1 MRPIDAKP
9 LGESL
14 AALAEVFGARPPS
27 PAAVAV
33 WADAL
38 RDFPIERVQG
48 LLRSWP
54 KMHTKMPVPRD
65 VWSILNDERTEDIE
79 RRNAAEKQQERNEVQ
94 RMFDPRVRNENMAKI
109 REMIAVMR
117 GRGMPT
123 GPELAQ
129 RMLDDASQ
137 GKVLSFPQRAFIR
150 HNLGW
155 TEAQMDEAVDA
166 GQAYARE
173 HGLLP
178 WKPAYQREIDAL
190 DALDAARRSK
200 ATA

>member
-1 MRPIDAKP
+1 MRPIDTKP

-27 PAAVAV
+27 SAAVAV

-109 REMIAVMR
+109 REMIAA
-117 GRGMPT
+117 GQARGMPT

-129 RMLDDASQ
+129 QIVDQ
-137 GKVLSFPQRAFIR
+137 VLSGVRPLGMFRRGFVA
-150 HNLGW
+150 HNLGL
-155 TEAQMDEAVDA
+155 TREQLDDIEVA
-166 GQAYARE
+166 GT
-173 HGLLP
+173 
-178 WKPAYQREIDAL
+178 
-190 DALDAARRSK
+190 AARDASAAKIRGETHLRAVSPQW
-200 ATA
+200 AEDWA

>member
-14 AALAEVFGARPPS
+14 TALAEVFGVRPPS
-27 PAAVAV
+27 PAAVTV

-65 VWSILNDERTEDIE
+65 IWSILNDDRTEAIE
-79 RRNAAEKQQERNEVQ
+79 KQNAAEKAQERNEVQ
-94 RMFDPRVRNENMAKI
+94 RMFDPRVRDANMAKI
-109 REMIAVMR
+109 RDMIAAGR
-117 GRGMPT
+117 ARGMPT

-129 RMLDDASQ
+129 QIIDQVMSGERPFGVYRREFVA
-137 GKVLSFPQRAFIR
+137 
-150 HNLGW
+150 HNLGLTREQLDAIEIAGAAARNGSA
-155 TEAQMDEAVDA
+155 TEIRDEARMRDEPPEWVEA
-166 GQAYARE
+166 WA
-173 HGLLP
+173 
-178 WKPAYQREIDAL
+178 
-190 DALDAARRSK
+190 
-200 ATA
+200 

>member
-109 REMIAVMR
+109 REMIAA
-117 GRGMPT
+117 GQARGMLT

-129 RMLDDASQ
+129 QIIDQ
-137 GKVLSFPQRAFIR
+137 VLSGVRPLGMFRRGFVA
-150 HNLGW
+150 HNLGL
-155 TEAQMDEAVDA
+155 TREQLDGIEVA
-166 GQAYARE
+166 GA
-173 HGLLP
+173 
-178 WKPAYQREIDAL
+178 
-190 DALDAARRSK
+190 AARDASAAKSRGASHLR
-200 ATA
+200 AVSPEWAEDWA

>member
-14 AALAEVFGARPPS
+14 TALAEVFGVRPPS
-27 PAAVAV
+27 AAAVTV

-65 VWSILNDERTEDIE
+65 AWSVLNDDRTEAIE
-79 RRNAAEKQQERNEVQ
+79 KQNAAEKAQERNEVQ
-94 RMFDPRVRNENMAKI
+94 RMFDPRVRNANMASV
-109 REMIAVMR
+109 REMIAAGQAR
-117 GRGMPT
+117 GVPT

-129 RMLDDASQ
+129 QIVDQ
-137 GKVLSFPQRAFIR
+137 VRAGLRPFGMFR
-150 HNLGW
+150 RTFVAHNLGLNR
-155 TEAQMDEAVDA
+155 EQLDDIEVA
-166 GQAYARE
+166 GA
-173 HGLLP
+173 
-178 WKPAYQREIDAL
+178 
-190 DALDAARRSK
+190 AARDASASK
-200 ATA
+200 IRGESHLRAVTPEWAEDWA

>member
-1 MRPIDAKP
+1 MRTIDAKP

-14 AALAEVFGARPPS
+14 TALAEVFGVRPPS

-79 RRNAAEKQQERNEVQ
+79 RRNAAEKAQERNEVQ

-109 REMIAVMR
+109 RAMIAA
-117 GRGMPT
+117 GQARGMPT

-129 RMLDDASQ
+129 QIVDQVQAGLRPFGMFRRGFVA
-137 GKVLSFPQRAFIR
+137 
-150 HNLGW
+150 HNLGL
-155 TEAQMDEAVDA
+155 TREQLDDIEMA
-166 GQAYARE
+166 GAAARE
-173 HGLLP
+173 
-178 WKPAYQREIDAL
+178 AS
-190 DALDAARRSK
+190 AAKSRGESHLRAVSPEW
-200 ATA
+200 AEDWA